1 MSFFILGFD
10 KSATKENGSYI
21 IVVFLTVCISYANN
35 FFTASNYTKP
45 LVKETYKSQVYDVKN
60 KTFVSFAFVKRK
72 ISMVI
77 ARLTKEKLSS
87 SLLELY

>member
-1 MSFFILGFD
+1 MQTTFLRPQIIQSRWLKKHIKVKFM
-10 KSATKENGSYI
+10 TK
-21 IVVFLTVCISYANN
+21 
-35 FFTASNYTKP
+35 
-45 LVKETYKSQVYDVKN
+45 KN